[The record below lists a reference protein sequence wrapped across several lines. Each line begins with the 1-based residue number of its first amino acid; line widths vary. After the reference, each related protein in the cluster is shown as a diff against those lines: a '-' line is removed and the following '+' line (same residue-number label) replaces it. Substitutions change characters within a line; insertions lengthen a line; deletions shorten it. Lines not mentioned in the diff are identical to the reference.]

1 MSTIHHLDLPIQF
14 RESGLAEICQRWKIT
29 ELSFFGSVLRDDFSP
44 DSDVD
49 VLVTFEDDAAISL
62 FDLLLIEEEFSAL
75 FGKKVDLVDRFS
87 VESSNNR
94 YRKDSILSSLEV
106 VYD

>member
-1 MSTIHHLDLPIQF
+1 MSRIHHLDLPIQF
-14 RESGLAEICQRWKIT
+14 RESELAEICQRWRIS

-75 FGKKVDLVDRFS
+75 FGKKVDLIDKLS
-87 VESSNNR
+87 VEISTNR